1 MYFFFTQTD
10 KHKANNFV
18 ASSLLFETAEQMKMG
33 NPLYQS
39 LKNGKIKVDLH
50 PLNYPLFSPLVA
62 LYLLFPF
69 RLFFFF
75 IKKIIFF

>member
-1 MYFFFTQTD
+1 
-10 KHKANNFV
+10 
-18 ASSLLFETAEQMKMG
+18 MG

-50 PLNYPLFSPLVA
+50 PLNYPMFSPLVA

-69 RLFFFF
+69 GLFFLL
-75 IKKIIFF
+75 KKSFSFKSCEVDSVDVLCSLFSPP

>member
-1 MYFFFTQTD
+1 
-10 KHKANNFV
+10 
-18 ASSLLFETAEQMKMG
+18 MG

-39 LKNGKIKVDLH
+39 PKNGKIKVDLH

-69 RLFFFF
+69 RLFFF
-75 IKKIIFF
+75 IKKNYFLLSLASDSVDVLCSLFSLPE

>member
-1 MYFFFTQTD
+1 
-10 KHKANNFV
+10 
-18 ASSLLFETAEQMKMG
+18 MG

-62 LYLLFPF
+62 LYCCFLFV
-69 RLFFFF
+69 FFF
-75 IKKIIFF
+75 IKKLFSFKSCEVDSVDVLCSLFSPP